1 MKKDSY
7 LNSFYYLFGFKK
19 INKPFHLLLV
29 ITAHLIGWL
38 IFFSLPL
45 FFFRIEIT
53 DSIFWYKEV
62 INKLFLVA
70 FFYFNYF
77 ILIPRLF
84 IKGKRITYLVF
95 VLISIIFLFGE
106 QLLVERK
113 FLDKFPQHRGMPFRT
128 VKLENRS
135 SFNSPEVFFITNDS
149 IRPAPRFVAFGREG
163 ERRIFS
169 LPGRLFFMILTN
181 VISSAF
187 VLLLLDAF
195 IYLVYFFIKAQDEK
209 KSLEN
214 ARLKAE
220 INLLKTQINPHF
232 LFNTLN
238 SIYAQAHQRS
248 ANTDESIL
256 KLSEI
261 LRYMIYDTGSEQIN
275 LEKDIHYLSSY
286 IDLQKMRLSNK
297 VTVDYSVKG
306 KLESVSIAPLL
317 LITFIEN
324 A

>member
-1 MKKDSY
+1 
-7 LNSFYYLFGFKK
+7 
-19 INKPFHLLLV
+19 
-29 ITAHLIGWL
+29 
-38 IFFSLPL
+38 
-45 FFFRIEIT
+45 
-53 DSIFWYKEV
+53 
-62 INKLFLVA
+62 
-70 FFYFNYF
+70 
-77 ILIPRLF
+77 
-84 IKGKRITYLVF
+84 
-95 VLISIIFLFGE
+95 
-106 QLLVERK
+106 LLVERK

-214 ARLKAE
+214 AGLKAE

-317 LITFIEN
+317 LIIFIEN
-324 A
+324 AFKHGISYVQPSVITIQIEVFDKTLTLLVRNPIVTLNKFVDGGIGLKNVKRRLELLYPGNYCLDISSDKKSYVVQLKINLIRD